1 MTEKSYAVTVTSGVT
16 VITLG
21 PRFAS
26 AFEATLAQLTELPDL
41 AEYVELPTM
50 MIDLRAVE
58 YCGSAFVGFQRKLAC
73 TLPNRARG
81 RFAVCN
87 PNSFAKMVLTTTTSE
102 VLFSIFDTIDDGIAT
117 LGL

>member
-26 AFEATLAQLTELPDL
+26 AYEGTLAQLTELPDL
-41 AEYVELPTM
+41 AESVEPPTM

-58 YCGSAFVGFQRKLAC
+58 YCGSAFLGFLFKLAC
-73 TLPNRARG
+73 TLSNRAGG

-87 PNSFAKMVLTTTTSE
+87 PNSFAKMVLTTTKSE
-102 VLFSIFDTIDDGIAT
+102 VMFSIFDSVDDGIAA